1 MVRLL
6 IAILGAV
13 LPVRANAECTIDPA
27 RMTFSLSSESLV
39 IRNTMF
45 LQICGSAGGELV
57 DITDPTLVGRLEW
70 NPRSLSLPHGDY
82 YPTEA
87 KRQRWQGTVVLAILV
102 DVDGSVHQPTVL
114 VSSGH
119 RVLDQAALEFW
130 GKVKFTSPA
139 RLDGRPVRALVYRK
153 MPFKIR

>member
-27 RMTFSLSSESLV
+27 RMNFSLSSESLA

-45 LQICGSAGGELV
+45 LQLCASAGGELV

-82 YPTEA
+82 YPTDA
-87 KRQRWQGTVVLAILV
+87 KRRGWQGTVVLAILV
-102 DVDGSVHQPTVL
+102 DVDGSVYQPTVL